1 MITPSFGLTATERV
15 LPKLALDFTTA
26 SLDSRITFTRA
37 LNTAT
42 RVNSSGYV
50 ESVNADTPR
59 FDYDPITKVCK
70 GLLIEETRVNNCLY
84 SEEFDVSPTWV
95 VSNSTVSTNATTAPS
110 NSLTADKLI
119 EDTATAEHAVTQS
132 ISYPAN
138 NAITLSLYAKTS
150 GRNLRILMSDN
161 LTGVAFAVYDLT
173 NGTFSGQT
181 ISGSWTA
188 ISSTITNV
196 GNGWY
201 RCTLTATKGG
211 GTTVSSVLT
220 LNDGTTTSY
229 TGDGASG
236 VFLWGAQLEAG
247 AFPTSYIPTTT
258 TSLTRNADVAT
269 MTGTNF
275 SDWFNATEGT
285 FAAQI
290 INFDNV
296 SSDKTLFCT
305 DDGNTTQ
312 AEENAVRI
320 TSAGTV
326 YLNRIRTLATTV
338 STLGG
343 SSVPI
348 GNVARICGAYKLD
361 SFAASVIGSATQTD
375 NLGGVPVGQ
384 QRMQIGTRANGAST
398 ATMLLQKIYYWPQRL
413 TNAEVQ
419 AFSKEG

>member
-1 MITPSFGLTATERV
+1 
-15 LPKLALDFTTA
+15 
-26 SLDSRITFTRA
+26 
-37 LNTAT
+37 
-42 RVNSSGYV
+42 
-50 ESVNADTPR
+50 
-59 FDYDPITKVCK
+59 
-70 GLLIEETRVNNCLY
+70 
-84 SEEFDVSPTWV
+84 
-95 VSNSTVSTNATTAPS
+95 
-110 NSLTADKLI
+110 
-119 EDTATAEHAVTQS
+119 
-132 ISYPAN
+132 
-138 NAITLSLYAKTS
+138 
-150 GRNLRILMSDN
+150 
-161 LTGVAFAVYDLT
+161 
-173 NGTFSGQT
+173 
-181 ISGSWTA
+181 
-188 ISSTITNV
+188 
-196 GNGWY
+196 
-201 RCTLTATKGG
+201 
-211 GTTVSSVLT
+211 
-220 LNDGTTTSY
+220 
-229 TGDGASG
+229 
-236 VFLWGAQLEAG
+236 
-247 AFPTSYIPTTT
+247 
-258 TSLTRNADVAT
+258 

-320 TSAGTV
+320 TLAGTV